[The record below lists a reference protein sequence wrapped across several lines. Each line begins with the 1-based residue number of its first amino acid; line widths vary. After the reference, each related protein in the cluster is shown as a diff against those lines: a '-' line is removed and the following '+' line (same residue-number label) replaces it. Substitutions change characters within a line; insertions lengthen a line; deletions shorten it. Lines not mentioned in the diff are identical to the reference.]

1 MEGFMQRFKQLLSAI
16 DMTQGRPWEK
26 LLLFTI
32 PLLVGNIF
40 QQMYSTADAI
50 ILGRFVGD
58 NALAAVGSSIPIFF
72 LIIVLLMGV
81 AMGAGIM
88 VSQYFGANQ
97 REDLSYTIGTSITII
112 TIVSLFMMIFGP
124 LATRPIL
131 TLLNTPAEILD
142 DGVLY
147 MNILLWGILGMAYFN
162 ILSGILRGLGDSFS
176 PLIYLIIASI
186 LNIAL
191 NFLLIVVLD
200 MGVFGAA
207 IGTVIAQGFTSVLC
221 FRKLYQMKNV
231 FDMGRHYFWPKKK
244 YVVQV
249 IKLGVPTGI
258 SQAVFAIGMMV
269 VQPLVNGFGALFIA
283 TNVIVMRID
292 SFVMMPNFSF
302 GNAATVY
309 TGQNVGADK
318 MDRVVQ
324 GTKQCAAMAL
334 VTSIVMVGGILVF
347 GRFIAGAFTQTQE
360 VIDLSVLMLRI
371 LALGYVSMSVNMV
384 IWGVIRGAGDAISP
398 LWASIIN
405 TVIIRVPTA
414 YLFVHFIGRPEA
426 LMYSLL
432 AGWLTNLA
440 IGLIIFRMGKWR
452 NMGIVKPKPA

>member
-1 MEGFMQRFKQLLSAI
+1 MQRFKQLLSAI

>member
-1 MEGFMQRFKQLLSAI
+1 MQKFKQLLSAI